1 MVVNPVAGRG
11 AGAAVAARLVAAPPF
26 AALPDGAVEV
36 VHSRDHEHARE
47 LAGLA
52 CAQGRTVLA
61 VGGDGLAGCVAG
73 AVVAAGGELGL
84 VAAGRGNDFARQLG
98 LPTDPAAL
106 AAVFLAGR
114 MREVDVLDC
123 GGRVVLGSVY
133 AGVDSA
139 ANAIVNAR
147 PRVPSALV
155 YQYGAV
161 RALLTFRPAG
171 FRLVLDGQEWAARGY
186 CVVIANSG
194 YYGAG
199 MHIVPSAEVDD
210 GLIDVLL
217 IHDSSPWGLFAAMRE
232 VYSGTHVRRP
242 DIEVRRARE
251 VELVIDRPVPVYGD
265 GEPLP
270 PPPEGQPVRVSVRP
284 AALRVLVA

>member
-1 MVVNPVAGRG
+1 MKAFTAVVNPTAGRG
-11 AGAAVAARLVAAPPF
+11 AGAAVAADLVARMPH
-26 AALPDGAVEV
+26 GAVEV
-36 VHSRDHEHARE
+36 VHSRDQEHARE

-98 LPTDPAAL
+98 LPTDPDAL
-106 AAVFLAGR
+106 AEVFRAGR
-114 MREVDVLDC
+114 TRTVDVLDC
-123 GGRVVLGSVY
+123 GGRIVLGSVY

-147 PRVPSALV
+147 PRVPASLV

-171 FRLVLDGQEWAARGY
+171 FRLDLDGQGWAARGY
-186 CVVIANSG
+186 SVVVANSG
-194 YYGAG
+194 YYGSG
-199 MHIVPSAEVDD
+199 MHIVPTAEVDD
-210 GLIDVLL
+210 GLLDVLL
-217 IHDSSPWGLFAAMRE
+217 IGDTSRWGLLGAMRD

-242 DIEVRRARE
+242 GIEVRQARE

-265 GEPLP
+265 GEPMPAP
-270 PPPEGQPVRVSVRP
+270 PDGQPIRVSVRP
-284 AALRVLVA
+284 AALRVLV